1 MVICASSGKSAL
13 ELRFIGS
20 EEAKSENWVLGLR
33 GQILGS
39 NASLEGGA
47 VRSGYV
53 DHSLPKMFD

>member
-20 EEAKSENWVLGLR
+20 EAKSENWVLGLR

-39 NASLEGGA
+39 NASLEGAA